1 MDVQYNAANDMDD
14 GYMRNQFQKPEEI
27 KYDPQD
33 ENKFKDENMY
43 KYHDNTQAFNPS
55 QQPYSFFYVTI
66 AGQVEF
72 GEFME
77 LDGLAVKYDFVA
89 GGDWNLAS
97 GEKSGAG
104 QHAFKCSYG
113 HSTAH

>member
-1 MDVQYNAANDMDD
+1 
-14 GYMRNQFQKPEEI
+14 
-27 KYDPQD
+27 
-33 ENKFKDENMY
+33 MY